1 MKRKYA
7 DKNGATI
14 IFAIAVFLVATVIS
28 ISIVGAA
35 LNSAKAAA
43 RHNKNQQANLAVSSA
58 ASYVRKLFDG
68 CSYTYVDGTGEYMVS
83 FADTELGNNEI
94 ENNMKNNFKTFIEA
108 HIDTINDDSLKW
120 DINSSLRETDPITE
134 ESYDPLKV
142 HLEIKLNEKNVDNEL
157 KVVVYDGDTTK
168 DSICSVVMV
177 FGGTEAPHTP
187 GANIY
192 DYTFNYSAI
201 EN

>member
-1 MKRKYA
+1 MKRKCA

-68 CSYTYVDGTGEYMVS
+68 CSYTYVNSSTGYMVS
-83 FADTELGNNEI
+83 FADTEYGNNEI
-94 ENNMKNNFKTFIEA
+94 NNNMKNNFKSFIA
-108 HIDTINDDSLKW
+108 SHLNTTNASSLKW
-120 DINSSLRETDPITE
+120 DITSSFTAIDPITE

-157 KVVVYDGDTTK
+157 KVVVYDGDTIK
-168 DSICSVVMV
+168 DSICSVEMV
-177 FGGTEAPHTP
+177 FGVTKTPHTP
-187 GANIY
+187 GSSIY